1 MITIDQRIT
10 EYIQN
15 NKVFTLA
22 TSGENVP
29 WCALCYYAYDKENN
43 LLIFKSDIESRHIRE
58 LFSQPRVAGTIYK
71 PATTPA
77 KITGLQ
83 FTAEVIQAD
92 KILMQ
97 NLKSIYLKRFPL
109 AAVIEAQLFVLQ
121 PDYCKMTDNRLG
133 FGKKIIWQKE
143 AERSEAYEVL

>member
-1 MITIDQRIT
+1 MITLDKRISD
-10 EYIQN
+10 YIQI

-22 TSGENVP
+22 TSSDNNP
-29 WCALCYYAYDKENN
+29 WCALCYYAYQKENN
-43 LLIFKSDIESRHIRE
+43 LLIFKSDDGSRHIRE
-58 LFSQPRVAGTIYK
+58 LLSQPKVAGTIYK

-92 KILMQ
+92 KILIK
-97 NLKSIYLKRFPL
+97 NLKTIYLKRFPF

-143 AERSEAYEVL
+143 AERSEAYEVF